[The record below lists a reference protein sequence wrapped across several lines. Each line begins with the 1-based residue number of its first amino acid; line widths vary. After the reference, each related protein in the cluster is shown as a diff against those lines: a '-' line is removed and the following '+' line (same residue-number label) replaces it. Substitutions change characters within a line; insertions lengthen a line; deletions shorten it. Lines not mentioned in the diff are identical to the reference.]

1 MAHWRLTP
9 QHKKGNQMAEDK
21 KVITID
27 DVEYTEDQLDDKQKM
42 LVNHI
47 NSLQQKINNAEFN
60 LDQLR
65 VGQDGFVR
73 MLKESL
79 KETDKAA

>member
-1 MAHWRLTP
+1 
-9 QHKKGNQMAEDK
+9 MAEDK

-27 DVEYTEDQLDDKQKM
+27 NVEYTEDQLDDKQKM

-65 VGQDGFVR
+65 VGQDGFVK
-73 MLKESL
+73 MLKESF

>member
-1 MAHWRLTP
+1 
-9 QHKKGNQMAEDK
+9 MAEDK
-21 KVITID
+21 KVIKID

-42 LVNHI
+42 MVNHI
-47 NSLQQKINNAEFN
+47 NSLQQKINSAEFN

>member
-1 MAHWRLTP
+1 MAKEKT
-9 QHKKGNQMAEDK
+9 AT
-21 KVITID
+21 ITID
-27 DVEYTEDQLDDKQKM
+27 DKEYTEDQLNTEQKM
-42 LVNHI
+42 MVNHI

-65 VGQDGFVR
+65 VGQDGFVK